1 MSLLV
6 KESVRGIVEY
16 ILKQGS
22 LDDRHVSRTRAIEG
36 TIAHGKLQ
44 SDNEKIYVEYEKEV
58 KMECEFIYD
67 DIVLQVEGR
76 ADGIIK
82 ENNEIIIEE
91 IKSTYRDLLYIE
103 EDYNPVHW
111 AQSKFYGYIYCKD
124 YELDKISIRL
134 SYYNLNTNEVKS
146 FQKVFSFDDIKKFVF
161 NIVNEYIYMIRLK
174 EEFKHQRD
182 KSIEEMKFPFETYR
196 KGQREL
202 AVNCYNSIKQKGIL
216 FAQAPTGIGKTI
228 STIFPAVKGLIQGR
242 GERIIYLTSKTI
254 TRVVAEEAYMKL
266 INNGLKFRFIT
277 ITAKE
282 KACINNE
289 VKCNPDECP
298 YAVEYFSK
306 INSVITEILR
316 EESTFS
322 RTIIESY
329 ARRFNVC
336 PFELSLDLS
345 LWCDG
350 IICDYNYAF
359 DPRARLKRIFE
370 EENEK
375 NIILIDEA
383 HNLVNRAR
391 DMYSGEILKSNVMA
405 VSKLLKGKVPKLY
418 KVVNNIN
425 KELIEI
431 RRELEEKN
439 KNMLYHNVEY
449 KELIKLLKIFIGEAD
464 DYLVKSKNTT
474 GYDEILEF
482 YYEVRSFVSL
492 SELYSEHYTTILKKE
507 KNELSVKIFCIDP
520 SKNIGEIINT
530 AYSTIIFSATL
541 SPVKYYIDLLGGNE
555 ESFRVKFSS
564 PFNQENLLTYLYPLD
579 MRYVNRHNNIDK
591 LCNVINKF
599 IKEVLGNYIVFL
611 PSFQYLNKVYSRY
624 IELYGEENTIVQGE
638 SLSENDKEE
647 FLNKFKVGAN
657 ITAFS
662 VVGGMFSEGVD
673 LPGEKLIGA
682 VVVGVGFPMVS
693 IENDI
698 IKEYFG
704 AQGFDY
710 AYAYPGI
717 NKVLQSAGR
726 VIRTETDKGRIL
738 LVDNRYIQEK
748 YKSMLPAEW
757 ELKTYRV
764 DK

>member
-1 MSLLV
+1 MNLLV

-22 LDDRHVSRTRAIEG
+22 LDDRHVSRTRAIDG

-44 SDNEKIYVEYEKEV
+44 SDNEKIYDQYEKEV
-58 KMECEFIYD
+58 NMKCDFTYG
-67 DIVLQVEGR
+67 DIILQVEGR

-82 ENNEIIIEE
+82 ENNDIIIEE
-91 IKSTYRDLLYIE
+91 IKSTYRDLIYIE

-124 YELDKISIRL
+124 YNLDKISIRL

-146 FQKVFSFDDIKKFVF
+146 FQKIFSFNDLSDYVIDIVDKYISMVRMREDFKKER
-161 NIVNEYIYMIRLK
+161 N
-174 EEFKHQRD
+174 
-182 KSIEEMKFPFETYR
+182 KSIDEMKFPFEKYR

-202 AVNCYNSIKQKGIL
+202 AVNCYNSIKQRCIL

-228 STIFPAVKGLIQGR
+228 STIFPAVKGLVDGR
-242 GERIIYLTSKTI
+242 GERIVYLTSKTI

-266 INNGLKFRFIT
+266 IDNGLKFRFIS

-289 VKCNPDECP
+289 VKCNPNDCP
-298 YAVEYFSK
+298 YAVDYFSK
-306 INSVITEILR
+306 INSVTMEILKQ
-316 EESTFS
+316 ESTFS
-322 RTIIESY
+322 REIIEKY
-329 ARRFNVC
+329 AREFNVC

-375 NIILIDEA
+375 NVILIDEA

-391 DMYSGEILKSNVMA
+391 DMYSGEVIKSKVLA
-405 VSKLLKGKVPKLY
+405 VSRILKGKVPKLY
-418 KVVNNIN
+418 KAVNNIN

-439 KNMLYHNVEY
+439 VNVLYHNTEY
-449 KELIKLLKIFIGEAD
+449 KELMKLLRIFLGEAD
-464 DYLVKSKNTT
+464 EYLVKAKNTN
-474 GYDEILEF
+474 GYEEILDF

-492 SELYSEHYTTILKKE
+492 GELYSKQYTTILRKE
-507 KNELSVKIFCIDP
+507 KNEFTVKIFCIDP
-520 SKNIGEIINT
+520 SKNIGDIINS

-541 SPVKYYIDLLGGNE
+541 SPVKYYIDLLGGND
-555 ESFRVKFSS
+555 ESFRVKFAS
-564 PFNQENLLTYLYPLD
+564 PFKKENLSTYLYPLD
-579 MRYVNRHNNIDK
+579 MRYVNRYNNIDK
-591 LCNVINKF
+591 LCTAINKF
-599 IKEVLGNYIVFL
+599 ITDLKGNYIVFL
-611 PSFQYLNKVYSRY
+611 PSFEYLKKVYGRY
-624 IELYGEENTIVQGE
+624 TEIYGEDNTIVQGE
-638 SLSENDKEE
+638 NLSENEKEE
-647 FLNKFKVGAN
+647 FLNRFQEGAN
-657 ITAFS
+657 ITSFA

-673 LPGEKLIGA
+673 LPGERLIGA
-682 VVVGVGFPMVS
+682 VVVGVGFPMIS

-698 IKEYFG
+698 IREYFG
-704 AQGFDY
+704 NNGFDY

-726 VIRTETDKGRIL
+726 VIRTETDKGRVL
-738 LVDNRYIQEK
+738 LIDSRYNQYK
-748 YKSMLPAEW
+748 YRSMLPQEW
-757 ELKTYRV
+757 ELKLYQ
-764 DK
+764 